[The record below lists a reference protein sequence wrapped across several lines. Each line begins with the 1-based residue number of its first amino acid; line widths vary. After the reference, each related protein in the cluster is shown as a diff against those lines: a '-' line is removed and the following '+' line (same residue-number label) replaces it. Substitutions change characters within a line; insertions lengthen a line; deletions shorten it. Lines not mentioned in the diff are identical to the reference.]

1 MEDLGDGARSE
12 FASSS
17 SSSSTSGPSTS
28 GMVAQFAPPSHVS
41 RDATVNAAS
50 SNGFG
55 LGLPEDGATIDD
67 TDSDRE
73 EIEIDSYSA
82 SQELD
87 SSFGV
92 SVAGP
97 GSGSSSS
104 NPNPSP
110 HAINSALWL
119 DSLIKECVGDSPE
132 KDDVSMEGMYSTAT
146 ERWKGEW
153 FSPSDPTIRSSFRYQ
168 STTWVTDKLPCKI
181 CNKVDE
187 VEAFYCDM
195 CDDAYHHHCIGWP
208 TGKKEPKRWFCSEF
222 GRNCQKVTR
231 FRISKKKL

>member
-1 MEDLGDGARSE
+1 M
-12 FASSS
+12 
-17 SSSSTSGPSTS
+17 
-28 GMVAQFAPPSHVS
+28 
-41 RDATVNAAS
+41 TVNAAS

-55 LGLPEDGATIDD
+55 LGLPEDGATMDD

-92 SVAGP
+92 SVANP

-104 NPNPSP
+104 NPKPSP

-181 CNKVDE
+181 L
-187 VEAFYCDM
+187 
-195 CDDAYHHHCIGWP
+195 
-208 TGKKEPKRWFCSEF
+208 
-222 GRNCQKVTR
+222 Q
-231 FRISKKKL
+231 